1 VFESDENKNPSDW
14 SPDGRYLLFA
24 TQSPQSGFD
33 LMALPLFGERKPIVV
48 ARSPQAEVDGR
59 ISPDGRW
66 VAYVSTETGSPEV
79 YVQPFPPPGARTQV
93 SIGGGSRPRWRR
105 DSGELFYAA
114 LDNRLMVVPI
124 TTNGKAIEQGPL
136 HLCSL
141 CRVIS
146 GTNRLAT
153 VSGFSPPPTCRE
165 RAPSPS
171 SSTGSRPY
179 GERETNVA
187 HMVRG
192 RSFSGGSTHRDFQP
206 RSEVDLSPRRRRCP
220 RSVPSI
226 VVIF

>member
-124 TTNGKAIEQGPL
+124 TTNGKAIEAGTPPPL
-136 HLCSL
+136 FTLPGDLGYEPSRDGQRFL
-141 CRVIS
+141 TS
-146 GTNRLAT
+146 AN
-153 VSGFSPPPTCRE
+153 VSGASPITVILNWKPP
-165 RAPSPS
+165 
-171 SSTGSRPY
+171 
-179 GERETNVA
+179 
-187 HMVRG
+187 VR
-192 RSFSGGSTHRDFQP
+192 
-206 RSEVDLSPRRRRCP
+206 
-220 RSVPSI
+220 
-226 VVIF
+226 